1 MTGQIFIDSGAF
13 IAFLDRSDRQH
24 SAVVSQFSR
33 KPRRWVTSTLVLAE
47 TYGWFLHRLGE
58 DAARRFRLFTDELPR
73 LQVLGAAAGHGRSVG
88 DKLETLRGCKLTY
101 VDASS
106 LVWLEEKG
114 ISTVWGT
121 DHHLALEGASVVPG
135 PPSR

>member
-1 MTGQIFIDSGAF
+1 MTGAVFIDSGAF

-24 SAVVSQFSR
+24 AAVAALFSR
-33 KPRRWVTSTLVLAE
+33 KPRRWSTSTPVIAE

-58 DAARRFRLFTDELPR
+58 DSARRFRLFIDDLPG
-73 LQVLGAAAGHGRSVG
+73 LQRLGAGAEHCSAVG
-88 DKLETLRGCKLTY
+88 SKLDALRGCKLTW

-106 LVWLEEKG
+106 LVWLQRKKIG
-114 ISTVWGT
+114 SVWGT
-121 DHHLALEGASVVPG
+121 DHHLSIEGAPVFPG

>member
-1 MTGQIFIDSGAF
+1 MTGQVFIDSGAF

-24 SAVVSQFSR
+24 STVAALFSR
-33 KPRRWVTSTLVLAE
+33 KPRRWSTSTLVLAE

-73 LQVLGAAAGHGRSVG
+73 LQLLGAGVAHRRSVSG
-88 DKLETLRGCKLTY
+88 KLDALRGCKLTY

-106 LVWLEEKG
+106 LVWLEEKS
-114 ISTVWGT
+114 IPTVWGT
-121 DHHLALEGASVVPG
+121 DHHLSLEGATVLPG
-135 PPSR
+135 PPNR